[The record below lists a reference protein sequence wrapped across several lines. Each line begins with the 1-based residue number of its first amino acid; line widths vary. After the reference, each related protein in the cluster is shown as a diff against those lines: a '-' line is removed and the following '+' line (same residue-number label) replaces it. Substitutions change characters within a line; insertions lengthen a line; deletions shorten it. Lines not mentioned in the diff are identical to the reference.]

1 MIVEEFESK
10 YSKKLIVK
18 KIWDWGWHK
27 YVTTGVLTQSG
38 GLINDLWKPV
48 IRNWKLPARNAF
60 STADAGGEIKNCL
73 VLGLATGTLAN
84 IIAKK
89 YKGVKITGVEID
101 PVMIKIGKKYFDLDK
116 IPNLTIINKDAK
128 EFNSGYF
135 DVIFVDLYFGDQPPS
150 FLYTPKYLKK
160 LSRLGKRAIF
170 NHLFYDDKKKMAAQ
184 VLIKRLD
191 KYYQKITLRHVLT
204 NVMIICE

>member
-18 KIWDWGWHK
+18 KIWDWGWHY

-48 IRNWKLPARNAF
+48 IRNWKL
-60 STADAGGEIKNCL
+60 EIRSCL
-73 VLGLATGTLAN
+73 ILGLATGTLAN

-89 YKGVKITGVEID
+89 YKSAKITGVEID
-101 PVMIKIGKKYFDLDK
+101 PVMIKIGKKYFGLDK
-116 IPNLTIINKDAK
+116 IPNLKIVNINANKYHSK
-128 EFNSGYF
+128 EVF
-135 DVIFVDLYFGDQPPS
+135 DLLLVDLYIGDKPPK
-150 FLYTPKYLKK
+150 FIYTHAFLKK
-160 LSRLGKRAIF
+160 IKKFSKRAIF
-170 NHLFYDDKKKMAAQ
+170 NHLFYDEKKKLAAQ

>member
-1 MIVEEFESK
+1 MIVEEFKSK
-10 YSKKLIVK
+10 YSKRLIVK

-48 IRNWKLPARNAF
+48 ISNVQC
-60 STADAGGEIKNCL
+60 SMSNCL
-73 VLGLATGTLAN
+73 ILGLATGTLAS
-84 IIAKK
+84 IIVKK
-89 YKGVKITGVEID
+89 YKGIKVTGVEID
-101 PVMIKIGKKYFDLDK
+101 PVMIEIGKKYFDLDK
-116 IPNLTIINKDAK
+116 IPNLKIVNIDANKYK
-128 EFNSGYF
+128 FNKKF
-135 DVIFVDLYFGDQPPS
+135 DLILVDLYLGDQCPKFVYS
-150 FLYTPKYLKK
+150 NKFLRNVRN
-160 LSRLGKRAIF
+160 SGKRAIF
-170 NHLFYDDKKKMAAQ
+170 NHLFYDEQKKKDAQ

>member
-1 MIVEEFESK
+1 MIVEEFKSK

-38 GLINDLWKPV
+38 GLIGDLWSPL
-48 IRNWKLPARNAF
+48 ISNFQFPI
-60 STADAGGEIKNCL
+60 SNCL
-73 VLGLATGTLAN
+73 VLGLATGTVVKILN
-84 IIAKK
+84 KK
-89 YKGVKITGVEID
+89 YKGVKVTGVEID
-101 PVMIKIGKKYFDLDK
+101 PVMIGIGKKYFGLDK
-116 IPNLTIINKDAK
+116 IPNLKIVNIDANKYHSK
-128 EFNSGYF
+128 EVF
-135 DVIFVDLYFGDQPPS
+135 DLLLVDLYIGDKPPK
-150 FLYTPKYLKK
+150 FIYTHAFLKK
-160 LSRLGKRAIF
+160 IKKFSKRAIF
-170 NHLFYDDKKKMAAQ
+170 NHLFYDEKKKLAAQ